1 MFPGVFAKSTPDK
14 PAVIRA
20 ATGEQ
25 LTYRQLDEN
34 STRLAN
40 YLESLGLTRGDTIAV
55 VSANDLHVFEVY
67 WAALRSGLYVTAVN
81 SHLTAAETNY
91 ILDDCNAQVLFAGA
105 SVADAVSRSGE
116 IEALTGTGHRVVWG
130 GDLDGFDNYDKV
142 LTNASAEPRT
152 DQPRGTDMLYSSGTT
167 GRPKG
172 IKTPMPDGQVDQI
185 PDMYTAIFAPMYGFD
200 ESSVY
205 LSPAPLYH
213 AAPLRYCGMTNSV
226 GGTVVMLDRFE
237 PEAALA
243 AIQNH
248 KVTHSQWVPT
258 MFIRMLK
265 LPEEVRNS
273 YDVSSLQIAVH
284 AAAPCPVEVK
294 KAMIEWWGPVIHEYY
309 ASTEA
314 AGATFIG
321 PQEALDHPGSVGK
334 PLLGVVHICD
344 EDGKELPVG
353 EVGQVF
359 FEREDVAFQY
369 HNDPEKTRKAQHP
382 EHENWSTTGDVGYV
396 DEEGYLYLT
405 DRKAFMIISG
415 GVNIYPQ
422 EAENVLIN
430 HPAVF
435 DVAVIGVPDSDLGEA
450 VKACVQLADGREPSD
465 ELADELITFT
475 KDSIAA
481 YKAPRSVD
489 FVDELPRTP
498 TGKLVKGE
506 LRKKYW
512 PAS

>member
-1 MFPGVFAKSTPDK
+1 
-14 PAVIRA
+14 
-20 ATGEQ
+20 
-25 LTYRQLDEN
+25 
-34 STRLAN
+34 
-40 YLESLGLTRGDTIAV
+40 
-55 VSANDLHVFEVY
+55 
-67 WAALRSGLYVTAVN
+67 
-81 SHLTAAETNY
+81 
-91 ILDDCNAQVLFAGA
+91 
-105 SVADAVSRSGE
+105 
-116 IEALTGTGHRVVWG
+116 
-130 GDLDGFDNYDKV
+130 
-142 LTNASAEPRT
+142 
-152 DQPRGTDMLYSSGTT
+152 
-167 GRPKG
+167 
-172 IKTPMPDGQVDQI
+172 
-185 PDMYTAIFAPMYGFD
+185 
-200 ESSVY
+200 
-205 LSPAPLYH
+205 
-213 AAPLRYCGMTNSV
+213 MTNSV
-226 GGTVVMLDRFE
+226 GGTVIMLDRFE

-273 YDVSSLQIAVH
+273 YDVSSLEVAVH

-294 KAMIEWWGPVIHEYY
+294 RAMIEWWGPVVHEYY

-334 PLLGVVHICD
+334 PLLGVIHICD

-359 FEREDVAFQY
+359 FEREDVTFQY

-396 DEEGYLYLT
+396 DADGYLYLT

-435 DVAVIGVPDSDLGEA
+435 DVAVIGVPEPDLGEVA
-450 VKACVQLADGREPSD
+450 KACVQLGEGYEPSD
-465 ELADELITFT
+465 ELADELIAFT

-512 PAS
+512 PAG